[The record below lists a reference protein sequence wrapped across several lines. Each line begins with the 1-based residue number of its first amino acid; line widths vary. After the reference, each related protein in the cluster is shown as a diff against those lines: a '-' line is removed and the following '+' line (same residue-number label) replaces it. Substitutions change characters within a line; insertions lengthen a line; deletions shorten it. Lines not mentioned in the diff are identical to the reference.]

1 MPKSNN
7 LFCGL
12 CALLLAAALTVT
24 CVADAV
30 SAGAQVRGDIL
41 RLHVIADSDAPE
53 AQEVKLK
60 VRDALLEQA
69 AALCGSPADA
79 AEAAE
84 LIAPRLEE
92 ITGIAE
98 GVLRENGFDY
108 GARAALVR
116 EYFDERAYGEFTL
129 PAGTYT
135 ALKVTLGSGSGQNWW
150 CVMFP
155 PLCLPAAAGGTS
167 PADIFTDR
175 ERRVVAPAEG
185 YRVRLKLAELLGAWL
200 ERLRGE

>member
-1 MPKSNN
+1 MKQNKN
-7 LFCGL
+7 LLYGL

-24 CVADAV
+24 GVSDAV
-30 SAGAQVRGDIL
+30 SAGAQVRGDVL

-53 AQEVKLK
+53 AQDVKLK

-69 AALCGSPADA
+69 AALCGAPADA

-84 LIAPRLEE
+84 LIAPRLDE
-92 ITGIAE
+92 IAE
-98 GVLRENGFDY
+98 IADGVLRGNGFDY
-108 GARAALVR
+108 GARAALVH
-116 EYFDERAYGEFTL
+116 EYFDERAYGDFTL

-135 ALKVTLGSGSGQNWW
+135 ALKVTLGNGGGHNWW

-155 PLCLPAAAGGTS
+155 PLCLPAASGGAS

-185 YRVRLKLAELLGAWL
+185 YRVRLKLAELIGSWL